1 MNDPFKQHNL
11 NHISASQINEFI
23 ASPSKWILRVS
34 GYQDKSGSPAMWR
47 GIAVD
52 RAICKALEEPDTSDE
67 ALEKIANLEFVRLYD
82 QATEDGIYDDKF
94 DAKVYKE
101 QLAVSG
107 YLQVALPHFRQL
119 GTPTHTQEKIV
130 VDIGLSVP
138 IVGYIDLSYEGV
150 VRDIKTV
157 SRLPSKVPSA
167 TARQLSI
174 YAQAKNS
181 IPIVDYVHNTKTTQQ
196 VVTMSVP
203 DHKSHWN
210 MAVKA
215 ANNMA
220 RLLSFSSDIQ
230 EIAGLLMPDFDDW
243 RWSSGEKEAAK
254 RLWRL
259 NDDNEKQ

>member
-1 MNDPFKQHNL
+1 
-11 NHISASQINEFI
+11 
-23 ASPSKWILRVS
+23 
-34 GYQDKSGSPAMWR
+34 MWR

-52 RAICKALEEPDTSDE
+52 RAICKALEEPDTNDE
-67 ALEKIANLEFVRLYD
+67 ALQKIALMEFERLY
-82 QATEDGIYDDKF
+82 AEASENGEYDDK
-94 DAKVYKE
+94 KVYRE

-107 YLQVALPHFRQL
+107 YLGVALPHFRQL

-157 SRLPSKVPSA
+157 NRLPSRVPSA

-174 YAQAKNS
+174 YAQAKDS

-210 MAVKA
+210 MAVKT

-259 NDDNEKQ
+259 NDDNEK